1 MPEELTGT
9 ATAVLSPAERRQRNR
24 QEMIQAILEAAR
36 AIMREDGV
44 AALNLHE
51 VARRVQL
58 RTPSLYTY
66 FAGKMALYDALY
78 QLGLRLY
85 AERSQQLDQRPA
97 SYWERYRA
105 ALVNYMA
112 FAQEYPELYQLVFE
126 HPVPGFVP
134 SEESQKVGRVLLA
147 RTDDILRTAIASGAI
162 APAIPLSQAR
172 DLSLAMQ
179 HGVAALHLANDPDL
193 PVGSGRFGGLIDAVI
208 ELFQRSWDGQEA
220 PGDAPD

>member
-1 MPEELTGT
+1 MSEEPTGT
-9 ATAVLSPAERRQRNR
+9 ATPVLSPAQRRQRNR

-36 AIMREDGV
+36 DVMREEGV

-66 FAGKMALYDALY
+66 FPGKMALYDALY

-85 AERSQQLDQRPA
+85 TERSQQLDHYPT

-112 FAQEYPELYQLVFE
+112 FAQESPELYQLVFE

-134 SEESQKVGRVLLA
+134 SEQSQEVGRRLLA
-147 RTDDILRTAIASGAI
+147 RTDDILRKAIDSGAI
-162 APAIPLSQAR
+162 ASTIPLSQAR
-172 DLSLAMQ
+172 DLTLAMQ
-179 HGVAALHLANDPDL
+179 HGLAALHVANEPGL
-193 PVGSGRFGGLIDAVI
+193 PIGSGRFGSLIDVVV
-208 ELFQRSWDGQEA
+208 ELFQRAWDGQEA
-220 PGDAPD
+220 KGDPPE

>member
-1 MPEELTGT
+1 MSEESTGT
-9 ATAVLSPAERRQRNR
+9 ATPVLSPAQRRQRNR

-36 AIMREDGV
+36 AVMREEGV

-66 FAGKMALYDALY
+66 FSGKMALYDALY

-85 AERSQQLDQRPA
+85 TERSQQLDYQPT
-97 SYWERYRA
+97 SFWERYRA

-134 SEESQKVGRVLLA
+134 SKQSQEIGRRLLA
-147 RTDDILRTAIASGAI
+147 RTDDILRRAIASGAI
-162 APAIPLSQAR
+162 ASTIELHQAR
-172 DLSLAMQ
+172 DLTLAMQ
-179 HGVAALHLANDPDL
+179 HGLAALHLANEYDL
-193 PVGSGRFGGLIDAVI
+193 PTGSGRFGSLIDAVI
-208 ELFQRSWDGQEA
+208 ELFQSAWEERPAKD
-220 PGDAPD
+220 DALD

>member
-1 MPEELTGT
+1 MSKEPIGT
-9 ATAVLSPAERRQRNR
+9 APSVLSPAQRRQRNR

-36 AIMREDGV
+36 AVMRGDSV

-85 AERSQQLDQRPA
+85 TERSQQLDQLPA

-134 SEESQKVGRVLLA
+134 SEQSQEVGRKLLA
-147 RTDDILRTAIASGAI
+147 HTDDILRRAIASGAI
-162 APAIPLSQAR
+162 APAIPLNQAR

-179 HGVAALHLANDPDL
+179 HGLAALHLANDPDL
-193 PVGSGRFGGLIDAVI
+193 PIGSGRFGSLIDAVI
-208 ELFQRSWDGQEA
+208 ELFQRSWDGREA

>member
-1 MPEELTGT
+1 MHRESTGS
-9 ATAVLSPAERRQRNR
+9 ASSILSPAERRQRNR
-24 QEMIQAILEAAR
+24 QEMTQAILEAAR
-36 AIMREDGV
+36 AVMREEGV

-51 VARRVQL
+51 VARRVHL

-66 FAGKMALYDALY
+66 FPGKMALYDALY
-78 QLGLRLY
+78 QFGLRLY
-85 AERSQQLDQRPA
+85 NERSQQLEQPPA

-134 SEESQKVGRVLLA
+134 SEQSQEIGRTLLA
-147 RTDDILRTAIASGAI
+147 RTDDILRRAIASGAI
-162 APAIPLSQAR
+162 APAITLSQAR

-179 HGVAALHLANDPDL
+179 HGLAALHLANDPDL
-193 PVGSGRFGGLIDAVI
+193 PIGSGRFGSLVEAVI
-208 ELFQRSWDGQEA
+208 ELFRRSWDGQETH
-220 PGDAPD
+220 GDVPD

>member
-1 MPEELTGT
+1 MSEEPTGT
-9 ATAVLSPAERRQRNR
+9 ATPVLSPAERRQRNR

-36 AIMREDGV
+36 AVMREDGV

-66 FAGKMALYDALY
+66 FPGKMALYDALY

-85 AERSQQLDQRPA
+85 TERSQQLDQHPA

-134 SEESQKVGRVLLA
+134 SEQSQEVGRMLLA
-147 RTDDILRTAIASGAI
+147 RTDDILRRAIASGAI
-162 APAIPLSQAR
+162 ASTIPLSQAR
-172 DLSLAMQ
+172 DLTLAMQ
-179 HGVAALHLANDPDL
+179 HGLAALHLANDPDL
-193 PVGSGRFGGLIDAVI
+193 PIGSGRFGSLIDAVI
-208 ELFQRSWDGQEA
+208 ELFQRAWDGRKA

>member
-1 MPEELTGT
+1 MPGELTGT
-9 ATAVLSPAERRQRNR
+9 ATSVLSPAERRQRNR

-85 AERSQQLDQRPA
+85 TERSQQLYERPA
-97 SYWERYRA
+97 SFWERYRA

-134 SEESQKVGRVLLA
+134 SEESQEVGRVLLA

-172 DLSLAMQ
+172 DLTLAMQ
-179 HGVAALHLANDPDL
+179 HGLAALHLANDPDL
-193 PVGSGRFGGLIDAVI
+193 PIGSGRFGGLIDAVI

>member
-1 MPEELTGT
+1 MPEEPTGT
-9 ATAVLSPAERRQRNR
+9 VTSVLTPTERRQRNR
-24 QEMIQAILEAAR
+24 QEMIQAILGAAR
-36 AIMREDGV
+36 AVMREDGV

-51 VARRVQL
+51 VARRVHL

-66 FAGKMALYDALY
+66 FPGKMALYDALY

-85 AERSQQLDQRPA
+85 TERSQQLDQRPA
-97 SYWERYRA
+97 SFWERYRA

-134 SEESQKVGRVLLA
+134 SEQSQEVGRILLA
-147 RTDDILRTAIASGAI
+147 RTDDILRKAIASGAI
-162 APAIPLSQAR
+162 APDIPLSQAR

-179 HGVAALHLANDPDL
+179 HGLAALHLANDPDL
-193 PVGSGRFGGLIDAVI
+193 PIGSGRFGGLINTVI
-208 ELFQRSWDGQEA
+208 QLFQHSWEGREA
-220 PGDAPD
+220 SGDAPD

>member
-1 MPEELTGT
+1 MSEEPTGT
-9 ATAVLSPAERRQRNR
+9 ATPVLSPAQRRQRNR

-36 AIMREDGV
+36 AVMREEGV

-66 FAGKMALYDALY
+66 FPGKMALYDALY

-85 AERSQQLDQRPA
+85 TERSQQLDHYPT

-134 SEESQKVGRVLLA
+134 SEQSQEVGRRLLA
-147 RTDDILRTAIASGAI
+147 RTDDILRKAIDSGAI
-162 APAIPLSQAR
+162 ASTIPLSQAR
-172 DLSLAMQ
+172 DLTLAMQ
-179 HGVAALHLANDPDL
+179 HGLAALHVANEPGL
-193 PVGSGRFGGLIDAVI
+193 PIGSGRFGSLIDVVV
-208 ELFQRSWDGQEA
+208 ELFQRAWDGQEA
-220 PGDAPD
+220 KGDPPE

>member
-1 MPEELTGT
+1 MSEEPTGT
-9 ATAVLSPAERRQRNR
+9 ATPVLSPAQRRQRNR

-36 AIMREDGV
+36 AVMREEGV

-66 FAGKMALYDALY
+66 FPGKMALYDALY

-85 AERSQQLDQRPA
+85 TERSQQLDHYPT

-134 SEESQKVGRVLLA
+134 SEQSQEVGRRLLA
-147 RTDDILRTAIASGAI
+147 RTDDILRKAIDSGAI
-162 APAIPLSQAR
+162 ASTIPLSQAR
-172 DLSLAMQ
+172 DLTLAMQ
-179 HGVAALHLANDPDL
+179 HGLAALHVANEPGL
-193 PVGSGRFGGLIDAVI
+193 PIGSGRFGSLIDVVV
-208 ELFQRSWDGQEA
+208 ELFQRAWDGQEA
-220 PGDAPD
+220 KGDAPE